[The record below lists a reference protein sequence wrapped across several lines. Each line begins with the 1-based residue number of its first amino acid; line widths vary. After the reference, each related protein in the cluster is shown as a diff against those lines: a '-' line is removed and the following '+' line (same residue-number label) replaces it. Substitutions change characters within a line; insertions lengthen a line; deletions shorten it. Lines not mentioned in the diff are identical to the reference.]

1 MNKKEKALLENFPK
15 HNDYLKQQLHNDP
28 EYAQMWLNS
37 ILDDYSEN
45 KDVNEL
51 VYNLKPLIEANYTI
65 CEFANLIGI
74 HRITLYKIFAKKM
87 VPSIEILHK
96 IFAGLGYNLQIS
108 AQKI

>member
-1 MNKKEKALLENFPK
+1 MNKKEEALLENFPK

>member
-1 MNKKEKALLENFPK
+1 MNKKEEALLENFPK

-96 IFAGLGYNLQIS
+96 IFAGLGYKLQIS

>member
-87 VPSIEILHK
+87 IPSIEILHK

>member
-1 MNKKEKALLENFPK
+1 MNKKEETLLENFPK

-28 EYAQMWLNS
+28 EYVQMWLNS